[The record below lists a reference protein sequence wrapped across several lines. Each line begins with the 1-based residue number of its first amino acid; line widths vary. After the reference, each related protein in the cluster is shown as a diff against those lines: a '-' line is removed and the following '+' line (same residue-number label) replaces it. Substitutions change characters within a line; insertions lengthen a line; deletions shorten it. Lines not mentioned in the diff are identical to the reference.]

1 MISRTLTRSL
11 IDTELDG
18 APKRTRLEKLK
29 ELEADL
35 YKLMQKAN
43 SRSIAPL
50 AKQYRDTIREIDEI
64 ENAEESDD
72 EIEEIMQKRKDNGD
86 AGAVRKSRT

>member
-1 MISRTLTRSL
+1 MRSL
-11 IDTELDG
+11 TDTVSDG

-29 ELEADL
+29 ELESDL

-72 EIEEIMQKRKDNGD
+72 EIEEIMQKRKDNGN
-86 AGAVRKSRT
+86 AGAVRKSRA

>member
-1 MISRTLTRSL
+1 M
-11 IDTELDG
+11 
-18 APKRTRLEKLK
+18 AKTRLEKLK
-29 ELEADL
+29 ELEDDL

-64 ENAEESDD
+64 ENAVTEDD
-72 EIEEIMQKRKDNGD
+72 EIEEIMQKRVDNGD
-86 AGAVRKSRT
+86 AGAVRKDRTKI

>member
-1 MISRTLTRSL
+1 MRSL
-11 IDTELDG
+11 SGTVKDG
-18 APKRTRLEKLK
+18 ARKTRLDKLR

-35 YKLMQKAN
+35 YSLMQKAN

-64 ENAEESDD
+64 ENAVTEDD
-72 EIEEIMQKRKDNGD
+72 EIEEIIQRRAYNGD
-86 AGAVRKSRT
+86 AGAVRKDRSKV

>member
-1 MISRTLTRSL
+1 MQ
-11 IDTELDG
+11 
-18 APKRTRLEKLK
+18 RTRLDKLR

-35 YKLMQKAN
+35 YNLMQKAN

-64 ENAEESDD
+64 ENVVMEDD
-72 EIEEIMQKRKDNGD
+72 EIEEIMQRRADNGD
-86 AGAVRKSRT
+86 AGAVRKSRTKV

>member
-1 MISRTLTRSL
+1 MRSL
-11 IDTELDG
+11 SGTVKDG
-18 APKRTRLEKLK
+18 ARKTRLDKLR

-35 YKLMQKAN
+35 YILMQKAN

-64 ENAEESDD
+64 ENAVTEDD
-72 EIEEIMQKRKDNGD
+72 EIEEIIQRRVYNGD
-86 AGAVRKSRT
+86 AGAVRKDRSKV